1 MPAWAITLL
10 IALVKEAMPIAIQ
23 ALQKAGV
30 INGLEAA
37 GIRAGTHVIQVVAN
51 TKTFAEY
58 PNDNAPTGKS
68 ACNLVTKS
76 GQSVNPKAGG

>member
-23 ALQKAGV
+23 ALQ
-30 INGLEAA
+30 
-37 GIRAGTHVIQVVAN
+37 IRAGTHVIQVVAN

-58 PNDNAPTGKS
+58 PNDNAPTGTS